1 MKMSAPRLGTKRK
14 YVQRVI
20 RHPKRFVNPLT
31 GNFVLKAT
39 YNRALREMERREK
52 LWQDTLR
59 KVDKMSRFIKEEKVE
74 KKTSNTIKLPKI
86 ELSLF
91 DARNNE
97 IDLLIEMFKARFTPG
112 SKFINLFKTRIGP
125 IRNNWE
131 SVSVTIDTTI
141 GDKMSPISQ
150 EDKDV
155 TFRPY
160 EEKMPRGLSR
170 SEQYQFLM
178 YVLLKDNRFRPQSVS
193 L

>member
-1 MKMSAPRLGTKRK
+1 MKISAPRLDSKRK
-14 YVQRVI
+14 YVQKVI
-20 RHPKRFVNPLT
+20 RELKRFVNPLM
-31 GNFVLKAT
+31 GNLVLKAT
-39 YNRALREMERREK
+39 YNRALREIERRGK
-52 LWQDTLR
+52 VWQETLR
-59 KVDKMSRFIKEEKVE
+59 KVDEWSHFIKEEKVE

-141 GDKMSPISQ
+141 RDEMAPISQ

-155 TFRPY
+155 TFGSY
-160 EEKMPRGLSR
+160 
-170 SEQYQFLM
+170 
-178 YVLLKDNRFRPQSVS
+178 
-193 L
+193 